1 MILLL
6 KQKNKYNLYLYYLK
20 QKFKIK
26 YYEDD
31 ILYILYFKGFF
42 GYLEFNILKYEF
54 LSLLNIKK
62 KIYQIFMELNNGW
75 IGKLFLNGLG
85 FKATKKMLFIKKKYW
100 RFNIG
105 FSHVFRYY
113 PPKKIYFKIKN
124 RFICIFGFNKMQI
137 FDITHQIKKF
147 RKPDIYKGVGI
158 KYPNEIIKLKKGK
171 VRQ

>member
-6 KQKNKYNLYLYYLK
+6 KQKNNYNLYLYYLK

-62 KIYQIFMELNNGW
+62 KIYQIFMELNNG
-75 IGKLFLNGLG
+75 
-85 FKATKKMLFIKKKYW
+85 
-100 RFNIG
+100 
-105 FSHVFRYY
+105 
-113 PPKKIYFKIKN
+113 
-124 RFICIFGFNKMQI
+124 
-137 FDITHQIKKF
+137 
-147 RKPDIYKGVGI
+147 
-158 KYPNEIIKLKKGK
+158 
-171 VRQ
+171 